1 MTKKRFTIIWTDNNQ
16 SFHYEDNG
24 DRLEIEDVPTVLNN
38 LHEQNER
45 LRERLQIKDYALQK
59 QSEITNN
66 QQQRIKNLEEQLQN
80 LRKKVNEQYVTWR
93 EWE

>member
-1 MTKKRFTIIWTDNNQ
+1 MTKKRFTVVDGAECVVDNEKGIAYVTLTNRDALLLLELLNGL
-16 SFHYEDNG
+16 YE
-24 DRLEIEDVPTVLNN
+24 E
-38 LHEQNER
+38 
-45 LRERLQIKDYALQK
+45 LQIKDYSLQK
-59 QSEITNN
+59 QLEITEN